1 MTTFEIVSLTMQAAT
16 LCAWVTVLGLL
27 ASASRPGCGS
37 I

>member
-27 ASASRPGCGS
+27 LKRK
-37 I
+37 